1 MNGPFEVVGIRPVPQ
16 TPPVKP
22 RKRFAGKPVLSC
34 VLLAVIVLGCLFCR
48 LIMTK
53 DPTYMDLAHCGAA
66 PDAEF
71 LFGTDAMG
79 RDIFSMIWY
88 GGRLSLFIG
97 AAATLISTTIAVV
110 FGALSG
116 FAPAWLDSL
125 LMRLAELLLSVP
137 NLLVIML
144 LQAVLGKPNVLSISL
159 VIGLTSWTSI
169 AKVVRTQVRQL
180 RSSEYILAARCMGAG
195 FFRILWQ
202 HLAPNFV
209 SSIMFMVVMN
219 VRSAIVAEST
229 LSFMGLGLPL
239 EVITW
244 GSMLS
249 LSEKALLSG
258 AWWIILIPG
267 GFLTVT
273 LLCITGLGNYLRGN
287 VNRKE
292 SNL

>member
-1 MNGPFEVVGIRPVPQ
+1 MNEQFDVVGIRPTPRTPVPQ
-16 TPPVKP
+16 TKKWY
-22 RKRFAGKPVLSC
+22 RDKPVLSS
-34 VLLAVIVLGCLFCR
+34 VLLALIVFGCLFCR

-53 DPTYMDLAHCGAA
+53 DPTYMDLAHCGVK
-66 PDAEF
+66 PNREF
-71 LFGTDAMG
+71 LFGSDSMG

-97 AAATLISTTIAVV
+97 AASAMISAVIAIV

-116 FAPAWLDSL
+116 CAPAWLDSL
-125 LMRLAELLLSVP
+125 LMRLTELLLSVP
-137 NLLVIML
+137 SLLVIVL
-144 LQAVLGKPNVLSISL
+144 LQAALGKANVLSISF
-159 VIGLTSWTSI
+159 VIGVTSWAGM

-180 RSSEYILAARCMGAG
+180 RSSEYILAARSMGGG
-195 FFRILWQ
+195 FFYILWR
-202 HLAPNFV
+202 HLAPNFIP
-209 SSIMFMVVMN
+209 SIMFMVVMN
-219 VRSAIVAEST
+219 VRSAIVTEST

-249 LSEKALLSG
+249 LSERALLSG

-267 GFLTVT
+267 GFLTAT
-273 LLCITGLGNYLRGN
+273 LLCITELGNLLRKN
-287 VNRKE
+287 SNRKE

>member
-1 MNGPFEVVGIRPVPQ
+1 MNEQFDVVGIRP
-16 TPPVKP
+16 TPRTPALRTKKWY
-22 RKRFAGKPVLSC
+22 RDKPVLSS
-34 VLLAVIVLGCLFCR
+34 VLLALIVFGCLFCR

-53 DPTYMDLAHCGAA
+53 DPTYMDLAHCGVK
-66 PDAEF
+66 PNREF
-71 LFGTDAMG
+71 LFGSDSMG

-97 AAATLISTTIAVV
+97 AASAMISAVIAIV
-110 FGALSG
+110 FGTLSG
-116 FAPAWLDSL
+116 CAPAWLDSL

-137 NLLVIML
+137 NLLVIVL
-144 LQAVLGKPNVLSISL
+144 LQAVLGKANVLSISF
-159 VIGLTSWTSI
+159 VIGVTSWAGM

-180 RSSEYILAARCMGAG
+180 RSSEYILAARSMGGG
-195 FFRILWQ
+195 FFYILWR
-202 HLAPNFV
+202 HLAPNFIP
-209 SSIMFMVVMN
+209 SIMFMVVMN
-219 VRSAIVAEST
+219 VRSAIVTEST

-249 LSEKALLSG
+249 LSERALLSG

-267 GFLTVT
+267 GFLTAT
-273 LLCITGLGNYLRGN
+273 LLCITELGNLLRKN
-287 VNRKE
+287 SNRKE